1 MRDNVDSTKGPML
14 DTLLVNENIIEIKG
28 PIRS

>member
-14 DTLLVNENIIEIKG
+14 DTPLVNENIIEIKR
-28 PIRS
+28 PIGS